1 MSLLICPFVYEA
13 FRSSFVT
20 QKSARLTH
28 MSASQ
33 TTVRNF
39 RETLIILTQM
49 TTTEIQ
55 SRNLMNCAYGT
66 NVSRKAIIVHTGF
79 KTLIV
84 LSI

>member
-1 MSLLICPFVYEA
+1 MSLLICPLVYEA

-20 QKSARLTH
+20 QKSAYVSH
-28 MSASQ
+28 MSTSQ

-55 SRNLMNCAYGT
+55 LRLWDECLEKGDYSP
-66 NVSRKAIIVHTGF
+66 HWF
-79 KTLIV
+79 
-84 LSI
+84 